1 VVNLRYHR
9 FLCINRSAF
18 SQQQSFCKI
27 LLIKCFKDILTL
39 HKTKETEDAR
49 ISASFCFVQHQKY
62 DSKEKPGEL
71 VVKILTSL
79 THKITWINLNKT
91 KTLSS
96 VPSNSS
102 SDVPLFPARSFSSKN
117 FAISSAGRFYQM
129 ENKIR
134 NLGSQK
140 QHYRMS
146 IDSQLIK
153 THRTMKNNNL
163 WDFIIYSS
171 QTIRYHVCT
180 KIFRQ

>member
-1 VVNLRYHR
+1 VQTLNIPSSLFVNWLPHSVFSCNDNTNIIDFIDRRKGLRKHLLIKVVVLNLRYHR

-39 HKTKETEDAR
+39 HKTKEKEDAR

-62 DSKEKPGEL
+62 YSKEKPGEL

-102 SDVPLFPARSFSSKN
+102 SEVPLFPARSFSSKN

-134 NLGSQK
+134 NLGS
-140 QHYRMS
+140 
-146 IDSQLIK
+146 
-153 THRTMKNNNL
+153 
-163 WDFIIYSS
+163 
-171 QTIRYHVCT
+171 
-180 KIFRQ
+180 